1 MDLCA
6 VANDHPVWVQMNG
19 EYKAILTKNACSVNP
34 VTGLAH
40 DGKSLAPYI
49 PPLKQVGFTGQVIT
63 VRYPIGTQDG
73 FELLAFTFGGISCF
87 VYTMYLGLL

>member
-49 PPLKQVGFTGQVIT
+49 PSLKQVGFTGQVIN
-63 VRYPIGTQDG
+63 RNKKS
-73 FELLAFTFGGISCF
+73 AFRRTFCE
-87 VYTMYLGLL
+87 

>member
-49 PPLKQVGFTGQVIT
+49 PPLKQVGFTGLFI
-63 VRYPIGTQDG
+63 RPEG
-73 FELLAFTFGGISCF
+73 FGWANTKQSDVDDIML
-87 VYTMYLGLL
+87 

>member
-19 EYKAILTKNACSVNP
+19 EYKAILTKNACSVHP

-40 DGKSLAPYI
+40 AGQSLAPYI
-49 PPLKQVGFTGQVIT
+49 SSLKQVGFTGQVINYQGKHVGQT
-63 VRYPIGTQDG
+63 PNFDV
-73 FELLAFTFGGISCF
+73 
-87 VYTMYLGLL
+87 